1 MNLKRITAPSHR
13 DILALAIPIIL
24 ANSATPLLGLTD
36 IAVVGHF
43 GSVSDLG
50 AIALGNL
57 LFSFLFWGF
66 GFLRM
71 STSGFVAQA
80 AGRQDVEEAVAVVVR
95 ALLLGVVIG
104 CVLIAL
110 QWPLITAALWI
121 LGGDASVEQVTR
133 DYFFVRIWSAPATLA
148 LYAVNGLLIGRGLG
162 RQLLRQ
168 QLLLNGLNLLLNIF
182 FAGVLGWGARGIAA
196 GTALAEWLTL
206 LISGTLIWF
215 STGDAVKAAW
225 HRIRP
230 ELFVMSR
237 MRALMAANGD
247 ILIRTMTLLGGIS
260 LFTDQGARF
269 GADTL
274 AANHIL
280 LQFTMFSAFFL
291 DGFAFVAESLAGR
304 AFGAGDRQLFA
315 IVVRRSSQ
323 LAAATAA
330 VLALIFLFSGEF
342 FITHLTAMPQV
353 RALAIQYLP
362 FCAAYVFV
370 SFVAFQLDGIFIGTT
385 QTRVLRNAALIA
397 TGLYVLLCFPLA
409 RWFGNAGLWSA
420 FIVFVALRAITLLVN
435 YRRVFS

>member
-1 MNLKRITAPSHR
+1 MNRKSIAAPSHR

-24 ANSATPLLGLTD
+24 ANSATPLLGLAD

-43 GSVSDLG
+43 GAVSDLG

-80 AGRQDVEEAVAVVVR
+80 AGRHDVEETIAVVAR
-95 ALLLGVVIG
+95 ALLLGIVIG
-104 CVLIAL
+104 CALIAL

-121 LGGDASVEQVTR
+121 LGGDAAVEQVAR

-162 RQLLRQ
+162 QQLLRQ
-168 QLLLNGLNLLLNIF
+168 QLLLNGLNLVLNIV
-182 FAGVLGWGARGIAA
+182 FAGVLDWGARGIAA

-206 LISGTLIWF
+206 LISGTLIWL
-215 STGDAVKAAW
+215 SSRDAVKAAW
-225 HRIRP
+225 HSIRV

-237 MRALMAANGD
+237 MRALMTANGD
-247 ILIRTMTLLGGIS
+247 ILVRTMALLGGIS

-304 AFGAGDRQLFA
+304 AFGAGDRRLFA
-315 IVVRRSSQ
+315 IVVGRSSQ
-323 LAAATAA
+323 LSAATAA
-330 VLALIFLFSGEF
+330 ILALLFLFSGEF

-370 SFVAFQLDGIFIGTT
+370 SVAAFQLDGIFIGTT

-420 FIVFVALRAITLLVN
+420 FIVFVLLRAMTLMAS
-435 YRRVFS
+435 YRRVFV